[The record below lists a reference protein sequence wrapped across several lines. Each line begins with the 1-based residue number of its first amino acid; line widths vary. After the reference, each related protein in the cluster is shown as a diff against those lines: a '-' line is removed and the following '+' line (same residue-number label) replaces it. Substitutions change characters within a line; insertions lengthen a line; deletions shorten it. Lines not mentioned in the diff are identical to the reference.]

1 MRMLKKI
8 NKVRVFILMWLLSH
22 IKFYQTKKKRAFFK
36 IFFKLIQKFK
46 REKANYSFDQ
56 NDYPWLNNLFE
67 DGFMLKQF
75 NLKNKFGIIDAL
87 GPIHNKVV
95 SEANDLISGAFPLQ
109 HSHYSKDYLRQLD
122 LSKIPTKKLKLF
134 YQYFTHPVFLNT
146 AAAYLKDKPLLTE
159 LKILISP
166 PINKINF
173 EGSQVFHS
181 DFDDERNLKIFVF
194 LDDVLSN
201 SGPLEAIN
209 LVDSSRLM
217 EEWGY
222 KWGKKNI
229 SHNDNIAKSLP
240 KEKITSFLGPQG
252 SVCLIDS
259 VSCLHR
265 GSRNPIR
272 SRKILYATYNTRT
285 SFRFPPLNWIG
296 LLPKIN
302 SISSPLSKLDPSL
315 SFINENALNL

>member
-1 MRMLKKI
+1 MLNKI
-8 NKVRVFILMWLLSH
+8 IKLWQFILLRQLNL

-36 IFFKLIQKFK
+36 IFFKFIQKFK
-46 REKANYSFDQ
+46 GEKANYSFNH
-56 NDYPWLNNLFE
+56 NDYPWLNNLFV
-67 DGFMLKQF
+67 DGFMLNQF

-87 GPIHNKVV
+87 GPIHNEVV

-146 AAAYLKDKPLLTE
+146 AEAYLKDKPLLTE

-166 PINKINF
+166 PINKVNF

-194 LDDVLSN
+194 LDDVLRS

-217 EEWGY
+217 EEWGF

-252 SVCLIDS
+252 SICLIDS
-259 VSCLHR
+259 VRCLHR
-265 GSRNPIR
+265 GSRNPIIA
-272 SRKILYATYNTRT
+272 RKILYATYNTRT

-302 SISSPLSKLDPSL
+302 SISSPLSKLDLSL